1 MGRNVNSSNLSK
13 NYILSK
19 VSQVTIFSTYF
30 DLPVQIINNC
40 IETGEL
46 ILSPI
51 RNDQHPTCGFRYD
64 NRGRLKFK
72 DFAGY
77 FWGDCFDAVALV
89 LSTIKG
95 KQYNVSN
102 KNDFIA
108 ILTHITYTFKNIF
121 YGTEIDTNAISL
133 ISNSLELIKKK
144 KPVIELVVREW
155 TEEDKK
161 YWNNFGITLQY
172 LNLNFVYPI
181 DQYYIDRKINP
192 QPKYFYK
199 ESDPCYAYYL
209 GKDKNNIMN
218 IKLYFPNRHHQC
230 TRFITNCNHLEGI
243 LNLTR
248 NDYDFIVITKSTKDR
263 LSIGCTLLSTSLL
276 YRQDAKNKI
285 GIINVP
291 HETYKLRSFEYDWL
305 RSKLSINGII
315 VSLMDN
321 DRTGYLEAQWLRKK
335 YDIVPLIIPKEYESK
350 DFAELRSKVTFD
362 NIIELIK
369 STINKVEEYEKT
381 KEYIR
386 NKETSDISPF

>member
-1 MGRNVNSSNLSK
+1 
-13 NYILSK
+13 
-19 VSQVTIFSTYF
+19 
-30 DLPVQIINNC
+30 
-40 IETGEL
+40 
-46 ILSPI
+46 
-51 RNDQHPTCGFRYD
+51 
-64 NRGRLKFK
+64 
-72 DFAGY
+72 
-77 FWGDCFDAVALV
+77 
-89 LSTIKG
+89 
-95 KQYNVSN
+95 
-102 KNDFIA
+102 
-108 ILTHITYTFKNIF
+108 
-121 YGTEIDTNAISL
+121 
-133 ISNSLELIKKK
+133 
-144 KPVIELVVREW
+144 
-155 TEEDKK
+155 
-161 YWNNFGITLQY
+161 
-172 LNLNFVYPI
+172 
-181 DQYYIDRKINP
+181 
-192 QPKYFYK
+192 
-199 ESDPCYAYYL
+199 
-209 GKDKNNIMN
+209 MN

-263 LSIGCTLLSTSLL
+263 LSIGCTLLSTSLF

-285 GIINVP
+285 GVINVP

-305 RSKLSINGII
+305 KSKLSINGII